1 MIARDARFP
10 HVDALRAIAALSIVA
25 YHLAFVLGGFDLD
38 VAGRWLARLN
48 VGVPLFFAISGFLLY
63 RPWVA
68 ARLSGARPP
77 HARVYALR
85 RVLRIVPAYWVALTV
100 IALALE
106 RDDVFSWPGAL
117 VHYGFLQAYD
127 PERFTGGIGQ
137 AWTLTV
143 ELAFYAA
150 LPLIALG
157 ARRLPGGSA
166 ARIVRGELG
175 LLAALALVAV
185 AWRLAVVA
193 SVDPAGDAYFPL
205 LVALPAQLDVFA
217 GGMALA
223 VVSAAGLD
231 RRARPP
237 RVAAVAWALAAAAYA
252 AVVLWRPD
260 DPGARVFVEHQL
272 QGLLALALLAPAVLG
287 TAGGGAVR
295 RLLAWRPLAWVGLI
309 SYGLYLWHLDVLRE
323 LGERDVPAAWIV
335 VLGSSLALALGAAS
349 WYLVERHALRMGR
362 RAAGRPPTGPTAG
375 RPQPTTAETVGR

>member
-1 MIARDARFP
+1 MGAGARFGL
-10 HVDALRAIAALSIVA
+10 VDSMRAIAALAILA
-25 YHLAFVLGGFDLD
+25 YHGAFVTGALD
-38 VAGRWLARLN
+38 GTGSAFWYAQLN

-68 ARLSGARPP
+68 ARLAGVRPP
-77 HARVYALR
+77 DARVYALR

-100 IALALE
+100 IAIVLE
-106 RDDVFSWPGAL
+106 RDEVFSWPGAL

-143 ELAFYAA
+143 EVAFYAA
-150 LPLIALG
+150 LPLLALT
-157 ARRLPGGSA
+157 ARRYLPGGSPG
-166 ARIVRGELG
+166 RIVRGELLFLA
-175 LLAALALVAV
+175 LLALLAVG
-185 AWRLAVVA
+185 WRLVVVL
-193 SVDPAGDAYFPL
+193 SVDPADDPWFPL

-231 RRARPP
+231 GRARPP
-237 RVAAVAWALAAAAYA
+237 SVASLAWALAAVAYA

-272 QGLLALALLAPAVLG
+272 QALVALALLAPAVLG
-287 TAGGGAVR
+287 AGGGGAVR
-295 RLLAWRPLAWVGLI
+295 GLLAWRPLAWVGLV

-323 LGERDVPAAWIV
+323 LGDRDVPDLGIV

-349 WYLVERHALRMGR
+349 WYLVERHALRLGR
-362 RAAGRPPTGPTAG
+362 RAAGRPPAGPTAG
-375 RPQPTTAETVGR
+375 HPAPATAETVGR